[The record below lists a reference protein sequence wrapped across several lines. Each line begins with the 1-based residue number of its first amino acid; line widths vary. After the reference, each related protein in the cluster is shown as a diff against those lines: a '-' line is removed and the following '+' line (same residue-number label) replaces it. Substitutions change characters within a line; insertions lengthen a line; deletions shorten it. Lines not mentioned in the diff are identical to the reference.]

1 MKCKK
6 IMYTQ
11 VRFVGVFL
19 LNYNTKGKTMKKY
32 ISCLITLI
40 LGVGVTLGAA
50 NKLPVKVEKYQ
61 KLPRLVEPTNF
72 HTDIEDG
79 KSQPVIHR
87 RCKMVYHH
95 NSQKV

>member
-1 MKCKK
+1 
-6 IMYTQ
+6 MYTQ

-19 LNYNTKGKTMKKY
+19 LNYNTKGMTMKKY

-79 KSQPVIHR
+79 K
-87 RCKMVYHH
+87 
-95 NSQKV
+95 